1 MWNVMSIAVC
11 FVAKGVMDWSWRE
24 GRGRGFIYLLCTKNT
39 HMETSDVATTK
50 LPI

>member
-11 FVAKGVMDWSWRE
+11 LVAKGVMVWRA
-24 GRGRGFIYLLCTKNT
+24 RGGKDRRVIYLLCTKNT